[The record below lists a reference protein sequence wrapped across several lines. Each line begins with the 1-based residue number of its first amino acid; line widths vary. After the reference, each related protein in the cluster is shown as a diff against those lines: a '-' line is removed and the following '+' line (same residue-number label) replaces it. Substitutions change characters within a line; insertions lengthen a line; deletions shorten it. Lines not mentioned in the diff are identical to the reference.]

1 MQEYPGMKQIKEF
14 KLVECSGT
22 PYEIGLKWGEGC
34 KDNLQTTTRNSLD
47 TMASYLRLSKERIIS
62 MAMEHLTAIAA
73 FDPYLVEIMRGQAAG
88 ADLSLEEIVAQKC
101 MNDFTAKAMTG
112 VSTLCTAFVA
122 TGSATEGGKTI
133 LAQNIDFVPDATIDF
148 LKIHHADGLVQ
159 YILSFNNWTEYT
171 FSSAGFG
178 LCITATFAKEHEFTL
193 PVSGYLSRV
202 MRQKNI
208 DEAFDLLKQ
217 VARGVACYHLADGS
231 GKMYGIEST
240 YNDFEVLQ
248 PQRDVFLHSNN
259 YVTERFM
266 ARDTAPGI
274 QPDSFDRLKTIDEL
288 IAREYGCITPATA
301 MAVLADHRH
310 RPNSI
315 CRHINEAVPI
325 SSKTLA
331 SFVMV
336 PEDGAIYIAQGNPC
350 ESGFVR
356 YAF

>member
-1 MQEYPGMKQIKEF
+1 MQKYPGNQQMKEF
-14 KLVECSGT
+14 TLIECSGT
-22 PYEIGLKWGEGC
+22 AYEIGLQWGEGC
-34 KDNLQTTTRNSLD
+34 KENLQTTTRNSLS
-47 TMASYLRLSKERIIS
+47 TMASYLRLSKDRIIS

-88 ADLSLEEIVAQKC
+88 ADIPFEEIVAQKC

-112 VSTLCTAFVA
+112 VCTLCTAFAA
-122 TGSATEGGKTI
+122 TGSATEGGKTL

-171 FSSAGFG
+171 FTSAGLG
-178 LCITATFAKEHEFTL
+178 ISITATFAKEHEFTL

-202 MRQKNI
+202 MRQKTI
-208 DEAFDLLKQ
+208 DEALDLLKQ
-217 VARGVACYHLADGS
+217 VARGVACYHMVDGS

-266 ARDTAPGI
+266 AHDTAPII
-274 QPDSFDRLKTIDEL
+274 QPDSFDRLETIDEL
-288 IAREYGCITPATA
+288 IARQYGHITAETA
-301 MAVLADHRH
+301 MEFLADHRH
-310 RPNSI
+310 HPNSI

-336 PEDGAIYIAQGNPC
+336 PEDGVLYIAQGNPC
-350 ESGFVR
+350 ENGFVR